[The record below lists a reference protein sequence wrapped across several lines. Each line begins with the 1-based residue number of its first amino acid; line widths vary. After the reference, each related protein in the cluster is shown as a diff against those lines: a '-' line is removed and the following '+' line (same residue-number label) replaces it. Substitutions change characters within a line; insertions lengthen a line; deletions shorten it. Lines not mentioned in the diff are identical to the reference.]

1 MTAQAANSRTARR
14 WQAVRQ
20 LSSRTS
26 LRTKLVTAV
35 LALVAVALA
44 VMGFVA
50 IAVFGGYLQDQVDG
64 QVRNLHAQ
72 VQAHLLAD
80 PFFFSR
86 RHQDMFVLNN
96 NIVEVLD
103 SSGQPVPELGNWQ
116 NLTANSGP
124 DVPAADT
131 GPNGTSSQ
139 PVTIPAL
146 SGGTDWRVITQPVN
160 YSTDGG
166 ITNQSGTLVVGVN
179 LGNLKQTMAYLTK
192 LDLSVSVL
200 ILIVLAMIG
209 FAVVRANLR
218 ALVEIE
224 ETAGEIAAGH
234 LNRRVPERDPRTEI
248 GSLGR
253 SLNIMLSQIETAFHA
268 REQSEAAAHQSEE
281 RMRRFIA
288 DASHEL
294 RTPLTAIRGFAE
306 YYRQRGGL
314 VRRWDRDHA
323 ADAGAG
329 AAGGGGRAGRP
340 GSHLTTWT
348 GSCSG
353 WRRKRP
359 GWGCS
364 SRTCCCWPGS
374 TSNGRWPG
382 SRSTCSCWPPTRCT
396 TRGCWRR
403 PGPSTCRCSPG
414 PRSWWSATRRGCGR

>member
-1 MTAQAANSRTARR
+1 MTAQGANSRAARR

-64 QVRNLHAQ
+64 QVRSLQAQ
-72 VQAHLLAD
+72 VVND
-80 PFFFSR
+80 PYAFSR
-86 RHQDMFVLNN
+86 GHQDMFVPNTN
-96 NIVEVLD
+96 VVEMLD
-103 SSGQPVPELGNWQ
+103 PNGQLVPGIGNSPSLTSPGPVIPASDTGSNGTSGQPV
-116 NLTANSGP
+116 T
-124 DVPAADT
+124 VPA
-131 GPNGTSSQ
+131 
-139 PVTIPAL
+139 V
-146 SGGTDWRVITQPVN
+146 SGSTDWRVITQAVN
-160 YSTDGG
+160 YTTDG
-166 ITNQSGTLVVGVN
+166 INYQPGTLVVGIS
-179 LGNLKQTMAYLTK
+179 LGNLNQNMAYLTR
-192 LDLSVSVL
+192 LDISVSVL

-329 AAGGGGRAGRP
+329 TRP
-340 GSHLTTWT
+340 GSHPTTWT

-374 TSNGRWPG
+374 TSSGRWPG
-382 SRSTCSCWPPTRCT
+382 SRSTCSCWAPTRCT

-414 PRSWWSATRRGCGR
+414 PRSWSSATRRGCGR